1 MGDFVAKSRQVKGI
15 AWIVLALL
23 VGFEAGGCA
32 RVPFFTGVVHEDA
45 RVSVKLQQEVKGVRY
60 THPVKVTDA
69 DLAKILAMFSIRE
82 HKTLPL
88 ALLTEDEPPA
98 QLFRKDER
106 DNLAPHLAAALQKAG
121 PQERVHFE
129 IYAPAGPD
137 PRFDRDVTA
146 GWLAVRDAFLHLAIE
161 LFHKRIRVPAGG
173 EDPYYLSGRY
183 PSPLPS
189 PESYDLYFE
198 PVRFWVTDPQSGAPA
213 LDFRNFLKALET
225 SSGNQPAPPSPQSR

>member
-1 MGDFVAKSRQVKGI
+1 MGDCVAKSRPVKEI
-15 AWIVLALL
+15 AAIVVGLL
-23 VGFEAGGCA
+23 MGFEAGGCA
-32 RVPFFTGVVHEDA
+32 RVPFFTRVVHEDA
-45 RVSVKLQQEVKGVRY
+45 RVSVKLQQEVKGVPY
-60 THPVKVTDA
+60 AHPVKVTDA
-69 DLAKILAMFSIRE
+69 DLTKILAMFSIRK
-82 HKTLPL
+82 HKSLPL

-106 DNLAPHLAAALQKAG
+106 DNLAPHLAAGLQKAG

-146 GWLAVRDAFLHLAIE
+146 GWLAVREPFFYLTIE

-173 EDPYYLSGRY
+173 EDPYYLSGTY

-198 PVRFWVTDPQSGAPA
+198 PVRFWVTDPQSGSQA
-213 LDFRNFLKALET
+213 LDFHNFLKALET
-225 SSGNQPAPPSPQSR
+225 SPEKQPAPASPQFR